1 MITFYL
7 IRHGQKEGH
16 SGDPKLDNVGK
27 IKAKATAKFLKY
39 KHIKQIYASPLSRT
53 METASL
59 IANELG
65 LEVKIDQR
73 LYERLNWGDRKGE
86 TYDNFWKEWQ
96 KTDLDRDYK
105 PSHGYSSRESGQRLE
120 SVLQDITRDSR
131 GNGNFLIVTS
141 GGIIGDLLKNI
152 FPEKILPLKTNETS
166 GAKYIEILEC
176 SITVIRKDEGYILE
190 KSGDLSHLSP
200 TLI

>member
-1 MITFYL
+1 MVTFYI

-16 SGDPKLDNVGK
+16 SGDPALNNIGK
-27 IKAKATAKFLKY
+27 IKAKTTAKFLKN
-39 KHIKQIYASPLSRT
+39 KQIKQIYVSPLKRT
-53 METASL
+53 MDTANA
-59 IANELG
+59 IAKELG
-65 LEVKIDQR
+65 LKVNVDPR
-73 LYERLNWGDRKGE
+73 LYERINWGDRKGE
-86 TYDNFWKEWQ
+86 SYDDFWKEWQ

-120 SVLQDITRDSR
+120 SVLCDIAKNSKS
-131 GNGNFLIVTS
+131 NGNFLIVTS

-176 SITVIRKDEGYILE
+176 SITIIKKDRNYILE
-190 KSGDLSHLSP
+190 KTADISHL
-200 TLI
+200 LN